1 MKTFIR
7 GTAASLYSCTLCL
20 TYIDDFLFTGEL
32 IDKQIFS
39 VVNLRQGHVKLPV
52 QLQQKRVLDFSAL
65 TKHLPTF
72 TFK

>member
-7 GTAASLYSCTLCL
+7 GTAASLYSCTLSL

-52 QLQQKRVLDFSAL
+52 QLKQKKSFGFFSPNQTSTNFYL
-65 TKHLPTF
+65 
-72 TFK
+72 